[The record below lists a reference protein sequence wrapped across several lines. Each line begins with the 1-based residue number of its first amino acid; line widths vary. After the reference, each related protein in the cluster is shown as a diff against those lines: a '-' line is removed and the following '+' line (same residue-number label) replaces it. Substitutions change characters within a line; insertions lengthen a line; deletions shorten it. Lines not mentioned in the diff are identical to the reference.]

1 MRCLCKHTNFF
12 AMYFMLQLHSTYK
25 SMFVNRLFV
34 LQKSLTTIRNQV
46 PKSAVKSLYSI
57 MDDFFFIYSRIKLG
71 PFVTKIANYSFRQ
84 TEFRKSVVEE
94 ISDEVSIKV
103 FPVSK
108 LDVLPVHRVL
118 RRKTVSASIKNFHQ

>member
-1 MRCLCKHTNFF
+1 M
-12 AMYFMLQLHSTYK
+12 
-25 SMFVNRLFV
+25 
-34 LQKSLTTIRNQV
+34 
-46 PKSAVKSLYSI
+46 
-57 MDDFFFIYSRIKLG
+57 YSRIKLG